1 MTKAKELPSVEILN
15 DFLRYD
21 KESGILYWKHRP
33 RKYFDSDRKYSYWNK
48 RFQNKQANH
57 IHFKKEKNYLTYRLR
72 IFDKIYMAHRIIYKI
87 IYGEEPETIDHING
101 NSLDNKIENLRS
113 VTQLDNTRNMRKTK
127 YGDSGVYGVHTNP
140 KSKKNPYRSSMMENN
155 KRVYKYFSSKDEA
168 FEWKKQMNI
177 KNGYHENHGRERNAQ

>member
-57 IHFKKEKNYLTYRLR
+57 IHFKKEKNY
-72 IFDKIYMAHRIIYKI
+72 
-87 IYGEEPETIDHING
+87 
-101 NSLDNKIENLRS
+101 
-113 VTQLDNTRNMRKTK
+113 QLLVKRQNNHK
-127 YGDSGVYGVHTNP
+127 YGFTLRLATKGIS
-140 KSKKNPYRSSMMENN
+140 
-155 KRVYKYFSSKDEA
+155 F
-168 FEWKKQMNI
+168 F
-177 KNGYHENHGRERNAQ
+177 